1 MKKIFAPSEGS
12 ESNNYASLQTK
23 IAALR
28 AEGEIV
34 IEQLPAT
41 TSDATAM
48 GCTKSLYF
56 KRWSVGCA
64 GLKITVIASFLAMTN
79 IKIIYFKVELCQ
91 KMLLR
96 KISAQEM

>member
-1 MKKIFAPSEGS
+1 MFGRARAATGFSADLKVLNQLSDKRFASSEKIFAPFEDNT
-12 ESNNYASLQTK
+12 SNNYASLQTK

-48 GCTKSLYF
+48 GCTKSL
-56 KRWSVGCA
+56 C
-64 GLKITVIASFLAMTN
+64 LKDGQWV
-79 IKIIYFKVELCQ
+79 VQ
-91 KMLLR
+91 G
-96 KISAQEM
+96 